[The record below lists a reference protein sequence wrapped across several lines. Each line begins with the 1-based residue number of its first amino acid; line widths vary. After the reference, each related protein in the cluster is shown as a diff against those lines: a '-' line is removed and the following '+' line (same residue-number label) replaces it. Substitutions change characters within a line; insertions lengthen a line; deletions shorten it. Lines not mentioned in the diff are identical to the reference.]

1 MRKVGLDDLVGL
13 SRYGEVR
20 NEARQRIIAL
30 KRNRRILVGDDVSL
44 VFENFDTI
52 LFQTQEMLFVER
64 ISDLDRVREELAVY
78 NELLPKPGELSA
90 TLFVEITDP
99 TRMLPRL
106 NELIGIDE
114 HVSLIVGGEAI
125 AGTFEPGR
133 SREDKISAVQYVR
146 FRLGASAIERLKE
159 PGTPVAITIDHPRY
173 QARTSL
179 SEEQRQSLAE
189 DVCA

>member
-1 MRKVGLDDLVGL
+1 MRKVGLEDLVGL

-20 NEARQRIIAL
+20 DQAR
-30 KRNRRILVGDDVSL
+30 RRIMAVKQHRRIAVGDSVSL
-44 VFENFDTI
+44 VFENFDTV

-99 TRMLPRL
+99 GEAVERL
-106 NELIGIDE
+106 NQLVGIDE
-114 HVSLIVGGEAI
+114 CVSLEI
-125 AGTFEPGR
+125 AGERFPATFEPGR

-146 FRLGASAIERLKE
+146 FPVSPEGVAKLRT
-159 PGTPVAITIDHPRY
+159 PGTPVEIAIDHPRY
-173 QARTSL
+173 RARTRL
-179 SEEQRQSLAE
+179 SEEQRRSIAE
-189 DVCA
+189 DLCE